1 MPRHTVKLATQSPR
15 YARLLASA
23 KDSASR
29 RRGFTRILTRIRDT
43 QRYEG
48 AVSA

>member
-1 MPRHTVKLATQSPR
+1 MPRHTVKLAAQSPR
-15 YARLLASA
+15 YAKLLASA
-23 KDSASR
+23 QDSATR

-43 QRYEG
+43 RRYEV